1 MKSFVEQ
8 VCATEKI
15 AAFIDGELNVGDR
28 LAFED
33 HLERCDRCSSE
44 LLAQR
49 QFMCELD
56 SALASPSD
64 LEVPRNFARVVAVR
78 AQSDMRGL
86 RASTEHKRAF
96 RYCLLLGL
104 AAFALLGVTASQALL
119 VSAQAIAAKAV
130 SVVELLLKAVYDAAV
145 GVAVVVRVLS
155 GSVFS
160 DSPLSGFGAL
170 VLVVLAVSLLSF
182 LISRYHRA
190 RLAE

>member
-1 MKSFVEQ
+1 MSVMDQ

-15 AAFIDGELNVGDR
+15 AAFIDGELGAGDR

-33 HLERCDRCSSE
+33 HLEKCDRCSSE

-56 SALASPSD
+56 SALASPFD

-78 AQSDMRGL
+78 AQSDMSGV
-86 RASTEHKRAF
+86 RAAAEHKKAF
-96 RYCLLLGL
+96 RYCVLLAL
-104 AAFALLGVTASQALL
+104 AAFVLLGVTASQTLFAN
-119 VSAQAIAAKAV
+119 AQAVAAKAFGAA
-130 SVVELLLKAVYDAAV
+130 ELLLKGAYDAAV
-145 GVAVVVRVLS
+145 GLTVIVRVFSGGLLSDSRLS
-155 GSVFS
+155 G
-160 DSPLSGFGAL
+160 LSAL

>member
-1 MKSFVEQ
+1 MDQ

-15 AAFIDGELNVGDR
+15 AAFIDGELGADDR

-56 SALASPSD
+56 SALASPFD
-64 LEVPRNFARVVAVR
+64 LDVPRNFARVVAVR
-78 AQSDMRGL
+78 AQSDMSGV
-86 RASTEHKRAF
+86 RAAAEHKKAF
-96 RYCLLLGL
+96 RYCVLLAL
-104 AAFALLGVTASQALL
+104 AAFVLLGITASQTLFAN
-119 VSAQAIAAKAV
+119 AQAVAAKAFGAA
-130 SVVELLLKAVYDAAV
+130 ELLLKAAYDAAV
-145 GVAVVVRVLS
+145 GLIVIVRVLS
-155 GSVFS
+155 GGLLS
-160 DSPLSGFGAL
+160 DSRLSGLSAL

>member
-1 MKSFVEQ
+1 MSVLNQ

-15 AAFIDGELNVGDR
+15 AAFIDGELAAGDR

-56 SALASPSD
+56 SALASPFD
-64 LEVPRNFARVVAVR
+64 LEVPRDFARVVAVR
-78 AQSDMRGL
+78 AESDMSGV
-86 RASTEHKRAF
+86 RASAEHKRAF

-104 AAFALLGVTASQALL
+104 AAFVLLGVTASQTLFAN
-119 VSAQAIAAKAV
+119 AQAVAAKAM
-130 SVVELLLKAVYDAAV
+130 SAAEMLLKAVYDAAV
-145 GVAVVVRVLS
+145 GLTVIVRVLS
-155 GSVFS
+155 GGVLS
-160 DSPLSGFGAL
+160 DSRLSGLSAL
-170 VLVVLAVSLLSF
+170 IFLVLAVSLLSF

>member
-1 MKSFVEQ
+1 MPVVDQ
-8 VCATEKI
+8 ICATEKI
-15 AAFIDGELNVGDR
+15 AAFVDGELSGADR

-33 HLERCDRCSSE
+33 HIERCDRCSSE

-56 SALASPSD
+56 LALASPFD

-78 AQSDMRGL
+78 AESDMRGV
-86 RASTEHKRAF
+86 RAPAEHKRAF

-119 VSAQAIAAKAV
+119 ASAQAVAAKAIGV
-130 SVVELLLKAVYDAAV
+130 AELLLKAVYDAAA
-145 GVAVVVRVLS
+145 GLAVIVRVLS
-155 GSVFS
+155 GGVLSESRLSVVS
-160 DSPLSGFGAL
+160 AL
-170 VLVVLAVSLLSF
+170 ILVVLAVSLLSF